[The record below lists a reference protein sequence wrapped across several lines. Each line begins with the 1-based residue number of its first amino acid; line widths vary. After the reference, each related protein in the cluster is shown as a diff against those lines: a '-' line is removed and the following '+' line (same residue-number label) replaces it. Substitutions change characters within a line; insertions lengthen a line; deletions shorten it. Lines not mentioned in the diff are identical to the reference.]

1 MRPDG
6 IRKEKPQGQDHMQR
20 GKNLAYISLLTL
32 TQYPFV
38 LDAQEPHISA
48 PVSQGTVTKRPEH
61 PITEE
66 QIRNYFSICHVE
78 NVSRALTHEKMEAQ
92 RKQLPEW
99 HPQSV
104 WDEIENA
111 IDKIDQPSVG
121 LPVYQK
127 YLSESDA
134 RMLIELFATPEG
146 QQLVER
152 FLENTL
158 QAQHAGL
165 SPMQARDQAAA
176 YVPREENDRV
186 LRLYNRMTPEQ
197 RRGAELFAQSS
208 DYKRIQAVLKQIAV
222 EYQQAT
228 IDKQTELAKAIV
240 LKHQAEMSEAK
251 SAYEANHNSESH
263 PKPPQ

>member
-6 IRKEKPQGQDHMQR
+6 IRKEKPQGQVHMQR
-20 GKNLAYISLLTL
+20 GKYLAYISLLAM
-32 TQYPFV
+32 TQHPFV
-38 LDAQEPHISA
+38 LITQEPNASA
-48 PVSQGTVTKRPEH
+48 PVSQGSVTKPPEH

-66 QIRNYFSICHVE
+66 QIRNYFSVCHVE
-78 NVSRALTHEKMEAQ
+78 SFSRKLTHEKMEAQ

-99 HPQSV
+99 YPQSV
-104 WDEIENA
+104 WNEIEDA
-111 IDKIDQPSVG
+111 VDKIDQPLVA

-146 QQLVER
+146 QQLVKR
-152 FLENTL
+152 FLENTV

-165 SPMQARDQAAA
+165 SPMQSRDQAAA
-176 YVPREENDRV
+176 YIPRDENDRV
-186 LRLYNRMTPEQ
+186 LRLYNKMTPEQ
-197 RRGAELFAQSS
+197 RRGTELFAQSS
-208 DYKRIQAVLKQIAV
+208 DYKRIQAILKQIAV
-222 EYQQAT
+222 EYEQAT
-228 IDKQTELAKAIV
+228 IDKQTELAKAIA

-251 SAYEANHNSESH
+251 SAYEASHNSESS

>member
-1 MRPDG
+1 
-6 IRKEKPQGQDHMQR
+6 MQR
-20 GKNLAYISLLTL
+20 GKSLAYISLLTMM
-32 TQYPFV
+32 QYPFI
-38 LDAQEPHISA
+38 LASQEQHASA
-48 PVSQGTVTKRPEH
+48 PIPQGTVTKPPEH

-66 QIRNYFSICHVE
+66 QIRDYFSVCHVE
-78 NVSRALTHEKMEAQ
+78 NISRELTHEKVEAQ

-99 HPQSV
+99 YPLSV
-104 WDEIENA
+104 WDEIEDA
-111 IDKIDQPSVG
+111 IDKIDQPSVA

-146 QQLVER
+146 QQLVKR
-152 FLENTL
+152 FLENTV

-165 SPMQARDQAAA
+165 SPMQARDQAIASI
-176 YVPREENDRV
+176 PREENNRV
-186 LRLYNRMTPEQ
+186 LRLYNKMTPEQ

-208 DYKRIQAVLKQIAV
+208 DYKRIQVVLNQIAV

-228 IDKQTELAKAIV
+228 IDRQTELAKAIA
-240 LKHQAEMSEAK
+240 LKHQAEISEAK
-251 SAYEANHNSESH
+251 SAYEARHNSESR